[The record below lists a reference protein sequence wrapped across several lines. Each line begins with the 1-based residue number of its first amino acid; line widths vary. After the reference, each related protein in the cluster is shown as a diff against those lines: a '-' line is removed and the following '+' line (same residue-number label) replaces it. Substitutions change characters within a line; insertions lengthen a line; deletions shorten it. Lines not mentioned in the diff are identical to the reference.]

1 MVRKHKKMSINYRP
15 LQTSGGIEIVGSVPY
30 TQVYQ
35 ADKKEYT
42 PDYSLT
48 PLTLFPRCNATDPD
62 AVVVL
67 GCVNSKLV
75 NMKWH
80 ERIGTTR
87 TLITSANTGYA
98 ITETGTSKGQIQV
111 RKNSNPVNPITLE
124 FYAEYVDT
132 RTGQTHVYRFTQLDR
147 AVDGTDAIPT
157 LMIDSPSTLDWNP
170 CREQPRQTITAKLMV
185 GDMDVTLSS
194 KCRFFFYRILPGTG
208 ALELIVDGNGDND
221 FEVVSVNKNVLV
233 IDRDYI
239 GPEQTYIVKASYAQE
254 GSPSATPDA
263 GMAPVS
269 TYIRRRISNVECD
282 WEGVPQDVS
291 DGTKIIHPKPL
302 IWDTVGMIPNPS
314 AHFNCKWSV
323 KLPGASTET
332 LAATGYAPAI
342 PFTDGMMLYLDV
354 EDRGPYCAAA
364 SGSAFVFSGS
374 KLVVARKNG

>member
-1 MVRKHKKMSINYRP
+1 MRKQRKMSINYRP
-15 LQTSGGIEIVGSVPY
+15 LQMSGGIEIIGSVPD

-48 PLTLFPRCNATDPD
+48 PLILFPRCNATDPD
-62 AVVVL
+62 AVAVI
-67 GCVNSKLV
+67 GSVNSKLV
-75 NMKWH
+75 NMKWY
-80 ERIGTTR
+80 ERIGTSR
-87 TLITSANTGYA
+87 TLITSTNAGYA
-98 ITETGTSKGQIQV
+98 ITETGASKGQIQMK
-111 RKNSNPVNPITLE
+111 KNSATINPITLE

-132 RTGQTHVYRFTQLDR
+132 RTGQTHVYRFSRLAR
-147 AVDGTDAIPT
+147 AVDGTDALPVI
-157 LMIDSPSTLDWNP
+157 MIDSPSALDWNP
-170 CREQPRQTITAKLMV
+170 CREQSQHVITAKMIV

-194 KCRFFFYRILPGTG
+194 KCRFFFYRVLPGTG

-221 FEVVSVNKNVLV
+221 FEVVSINKNVLV

-254 GSPSATPDA
+254 GTPSATPNI
-263 GMAPVS
+263 GISPVS
-269 TYIRRRISNVECD
+269 TAIRRRIPKIECD
-282 WEGVPQDVS
+282 WEGVPQEVA
-291 DGTKIIHPKPL
+291 DGTKIIYPKPL
-302 IWDTVGMIPNPS
+302 IWDTMGTIPNPS

-323 KLPGASTET
+323 KLPGASSES
-332 LAATGYAPAI
+332 LVATGYAPAI

-354 EDRGPYCAAA
+354 EDRGPYCAVV